1 MIRAILLCVIVG
13 LVAGASSF
21 NPAAASRPS
30 KDAAG
35 LKFSPNAPE
44 YLFQAKEKADASID
58 GLRVGEYFWGK
69 EITLDYL
76 KEKVVLVQ
84 IAGL

>member
-1 MIRAILLCVIVG
+1 MIRAILLCAIVG
-13 LVAGASSF
+13 LVAGTSSF

-35 LKFSPNAPE
+35 LKLSPNTPE

-58 GLRVGEYFWGK
+58 GLRLGKYFWGE
-69 EITLDYL
+69 EIALDDL
-76 KEKVVLVQ
+76 KGKVVLVQ